1 MAMGLET
8 GGQSLTLGP
17 APLPHSGWVLAGDL
31 HESQNSTGEFIPHH
45 HPDLQGWPNQPMK
58 AKVLSRHLAWP
69 QLKTGLRS
77 VGQGLHECWLWTLWI
92 PGLPPPLT
100 SSENT
105 YTQRC
110 AIWTRL
116 DAWME
121 FCNEEAEGRAPWGEE
136 QHERQ
141 HSGMSI
147 ITPRET
153 GDFRVS

>member
-1 MAMGLET
+1 MNLRT
-8 GGQSLTLGP
+8 LLVTLT
-17 APLPHSGWVLAGDL
+17 
-31 HESQNSTGEFIPHH
+31 IPHH
-45 HPDLQGWPNQPMK
+45 HSDLQGWPNQPMK
-58 AKVLSRHLAWP
+58 ARALSHHLAWP
-69 QLKTGLRS
+69 QLKAGLRG

-92 PGLPPPLT
+92 AGLPPPLT

-105 YTQRC
+105 YTQTC

-141 HSGMSI
+141 HSGMSMCHSRRDWGLQGVI
-147 ITPRET
+147 RRATRKWQGVGTRLPRLQMP
-153 GDFRVS
+153 S